1 MTLEIIAI
9 VFSAIVFTIVIGLAV
24 HALIDLVDP
33 NVARCHECY
42 RWTKRLDGQEPLCF
56 RCRHADM
63 KLGQLM
69 HHNPV
74 S

>member
-9 VFSAIVFTIVIGLAV
+9 VFSALVFATVIGLAI

-42 RWTKRLDGQEPLCF
+42 RWTKRVEGQEPLCF
-56 RCRHADM
+56 HCRHPELH
-63 KLGQLM
+63 LGLS
-69 HHNPV
+69 HRHPV
-74 S
+74 A